1 MTIVNS
7 ETKTPPVAEGL
18 QRYAETVRMLADEV
32 EEIEEQSSADEIT
45 YRIRDGNVA
54 VIELAYRL
62 ESQ

>member
-1 MTIVNS
+1 M
-7 ETKTPPVAEGL
+7 AEGL